1 MTSVTLEEFRKHK
14 DFLICV
20 DSDGCAVNNLT
31 AKHRRCFG
39 PCLIREWQLE
49 KYQEKVLAL
58 WERINLYGLTRGIH
72 RFRALEMALEE
83 IDERLTP
90 VEELR
95 DLTEWVENT
104 ESFSVSALR
113 AAIDRKHAPI
123 LQKALRWSEA
133 VNAAVAALPWEE
145 KRFFDGVEASLKF
158 AGQRADIAVLSS
170 ANEDAVASE
179 WAHAGLTGNVDIFLC
194 QEGGSKT
201 KYIAQLKQKGY
212 ADSSILMVGD
222 APSDLASAELNGMAF
237 YPILA
242 GREEESWRGFSQT
255 VEMFYKG
262 TYQPLERK
270 LAEEFMMNLA
280 GGQSHD

>member
-49 KYQEKVLAL
+49 KWQEKVLAL

-104 ESFSVSALR
+104 ESAACRHRPEACPDPAKSPALVGSCQCGR
-113 AAIDRKHAPI
+113 GGAS
-123 LQKALRWSEA
+123 LGGKAL
-133 VNAAVAALPWEE
+133 
-145 KRFFDGVEASLKF
+145 F
-158 AGQRADIAVLSS
+158 
-170 ANEDAVASE
+170 
-179 WAHAGLTGNVDIFLC
+179 
-194 QEGGSKT
+194 
-201 KYIAQLKQKGY
+201 
-212 ADSSILMVGD
+212 
-222 APSDLASAELNGMAF
+222 
-237 YPILA
+237 
-242 GREEESWRGFSQT
+242 
-255 VEMFYKG
+255 
-262 TYQPLERK
+262 
-270 LAEEFMMNLA
+270 
-280 GGQSHD
+280 